1 MVMLSIFLLF
11 ISTACNSKNENQPN
25 DSLTIYTSIYP
36 LQFIIEEIAGEDV
49 IVESIYP
56 PGVDAHTFEP
66 TSKQLTEIAQ
76 ADLFIYMG
84 GEMESVTDTIAGALD
99 SQNIT
104 LLELSSMEGLLEDN
118 ETNHHHNHEH
128 AHDHNNLDPHVWL
141 DPLKMVDMAER
152 IKQEL
157 IQLKQE
163 DETAI
168 TERFNEFQEKMT
180 TLDEAYNSQLQGKD
194 NKQIIVAHAAFGY
207 WENRYGIRQIAL
219 RGISTEQEP
228 SQKEIVDMIQIAQ
241 ENNAEYILFD
251 QYGTDKLAE
260 IIQDQIGLE
269 ALYLHNLE
277 VLTEEDIKN
286 NEDYISL
293 MKKNLDTL
301 DQAIQ

>member
-1 MVMLSIFLLF
+1 MVILSIFLLF

-180 TLDEAYNSQLQGKD
+180 TLDEAYNTQLQGKD

-228 SQKEIVDMIQIAQ
+228 SQKEIVDMIRIAQ

>member
-152 IKQEL
+152 IKKEL

-180 TLDEAYNSQLQGKD
+180 TLDEAYNTQLQGKD

>member
-157 IQLKQE
+157 IQLEQE

-168 TERFNEFQEKMT
+168 TERFHEFQEKMT
-180 TLDEAYNSQLQGKD
+180 TLDEAYNTQLQGKD

>member
-228 SQKEIVDMIQIAQ
+228 SQKEIVDMIRIAQ

>member
-152 IKQEL
+152 IKKEL